1 MRRWPVGGQRSAQGY
16 PVTRTLFLHI
26 GPAKTATS
34 AVQHVLRGHDNSVVL
49 YPQVGLWS
57 DGSHHNLVFNF
68 FGDHRRPETTREDAD
83 ALFAQIAAA
92 AEQSG
97 RNIVISSEA
106 LPGRDIAA
114 FANALLQ
121 HLGGTFRVQLVAVV
135 REHLERAASLYGH
148 RVMDG
153 FTAESCTPDEF
164 LSQRAHAF
172 AYSKMLTK
180 LGRTGFDVTALNY
193 HPSDGC
199 VERVL
204 AHFGFPKDSI
214 PVAQV
219 RHPSPGTTA
228 LAATLALNRTASTPQ
243 ARKRIARALRA
254 MPGFFGPAR
263 AVFSRGATEVALLK
277 LRPDRK
283 FLADRFA
290 IVLPEP
296 ELPGADEGFG
306 IDDVEFEE
314 IARATSRLG
323 SEGAALR
330 ECVRTFI
337 R

>member
-68 FGDHRRPETTREDAD
+68 FGDHRRPETTREDAG
-83 ALFAQIAAA
+83 ALFARIANAA
-92 AEQSG
+92 KQSG
-97 RNIVISSEA
+97 RNIVISSEV

-121 HLGGTFRVQLVAVV
+121 YLGGTFRVELVVVV
-135 REHLERAASLYGH
+135 REHLERAASLYCH

-153 FTAESCTPDEF
+153 FTAETCTPDEF
-164 LSQRAHAF
+164 LSQRVHAF
-172 AYSKMLTK
+172 AYSRMLTK
-180 LGRTGFDVTALNY
+180 LGRTGFEVAALNY
-193 HPSDGC
+193 HPADGC

-214 PVAQV
+214 LVPRV
-219 RHPSPGTTA
+219 RNASPGTKA
-228 LAATLALNRTASTPQ
+228 LAATLALNRTAPTPQ

-254 MPGFFGPAR
+254 MPGFFGPTCPI
-263 AVFSRGATEVALLK
+263 FSRGATEEALLK
-277 LRPDRK
+277 LRPDRE

-306 IDDVEFEE
+306 IDNAEFEE
-314 IARATSRLG
+314 IAGATSRLG
-323 SEGAALR
+323 SDGAALT
-330 ECVRTFI
+330 ECVRTFM